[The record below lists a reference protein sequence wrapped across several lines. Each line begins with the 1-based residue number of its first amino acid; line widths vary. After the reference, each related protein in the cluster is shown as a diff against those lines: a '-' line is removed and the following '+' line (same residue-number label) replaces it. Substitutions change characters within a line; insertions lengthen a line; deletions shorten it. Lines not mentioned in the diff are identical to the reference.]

1 MTKDIDLNSMNY
13 YELEPENN
21 SFYDIVVD
29 ITHRCNME
37 CKNCYVP
44 NRFIPDMRLA
54 EYTKFVAKLPK
65 PVMLRIVGAEPTLH
79 PELTEFIRIGFE
91 HGHNCILI
99 TNGLRLASQPFVD
112 KVEATGL
119 KHVYMSLNGIDNDD
133 WYEQIDEMRC
143 ATKKIKAF
151 INCKDK
157 FNMNA
162 GIILVKGINE
172 EAPRAAFDLITREK
186 VPDITLRF
194 KNVGQLGRYQ
204 KDADENLKMADMVK
218 LCADQLGFTEDYIW
232 SHYGKPHRYS
242 NVVEPGTIE
251 FPLDPNNKER
261 YQGQWVKITDWDT
274 DNEVGIPDPGSVRRG
289 RVTKDWKVA
298 PFYEHVKM
306 NEGGY

>member
-242 NVVEPGTIE
+242 NVE

-261 YQGQWVKITDWDT
+261 YKGQWVKITDWDT

-306 NEGGY
+306 NEGEY